1 MIDARQLQVFV
12 TVVEDL
18 HFSRAADRLGVAQSA
33 VSTQIQRLEAAVG
46 TKLINRKN
54 RQPVTLT
61 DAGLLFY
68 EEAVAALRHLSRAE
82 EVGRLA
88 AQGIYGI
95 ARLGFVASGV
105 TSGLMTRILTAF
117 RKSHAKVSLNVVAM
131 ETPRQIEAIGT
142 GEIDVGILRP
152 RKQYPPGLS
161 ATIVHSER
169 LIVAMSSFHPL
180 AHKQK
185 LSASE
190 LKEETF
196 ITPQFNESE
205 GFSATLSR
213 LSMAGN
219 FSINSEY
226 RVNDFISAVSLAA
239 AGYGIV
245 VGPESMRVFS
255 QPGSIFLPITDFQ
268 EEVQLALAY
277 RTREQSLAVKSLIS
291 CALSSA
297 NEAQTRNTVARP

>member
-1 MIDARQLQVFV
+1 MIDARQLIVFV

-33 VSTQIQRLEAAVG
+33 ISTQIQRLETTVG

-68 EEAVAALRHLSRAE
+68 AEAVAALRHLNRAE

-95 ARLGFVASGV
+95 ARLGFVSSGV
-105 TSGLMTRILTAF
+105 TSGLMARVLTAF
-117 RKSHAKVSLNVVAM
+117 RKSHAQVSLNVVAM
-131 ETPRQIEAIGT
+131 ETPRQIEAIQS

-152 RKQYPPGLS
+152 RRNYPPGLS
-161 ATIVHSER
+161 ATVIHSER
-169 LIVAMSSFHPL
+169 LIVAISSFHRL
-180 AHKQK
+180 ANKREVSAAE
-185 LSASE
+185 LSGE
-190 LKEETF
+190 IF

-213 LSMAGN
+213 LSTAGN
-219 FSINSEY
+219 FSITSEY

-245 VGPESMRVFS
+245 VGPESMKVFT
-255 QPGSIFLPITDFQ
+255 QPGSIFLSITDFQ
-268 EEVQLALAY
+268 EEVHLALAY
-277 RTREQSLAVKSLIS
+277 RTREQSLAVKNLIS
-291 CALSSA
+291 CALSNS
-297 NEAQTRNTVARP
+297 E